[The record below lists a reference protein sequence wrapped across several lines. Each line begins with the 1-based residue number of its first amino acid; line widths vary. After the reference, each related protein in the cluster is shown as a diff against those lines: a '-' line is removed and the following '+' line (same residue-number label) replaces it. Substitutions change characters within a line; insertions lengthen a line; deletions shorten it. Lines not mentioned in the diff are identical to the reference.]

1 MVVEIYIHLLM
12 LSNLVVLLLLRYKM
26 ILMLMIEFERMIG
39 ISAVQEER
47 RKGHG
52 GSSQGF
58 LSEEDNSRQRFRL
71 LVDRLIA
78 AEKELTE
85 DTRPLADAV
94 ECGAV
99 SLAQLIE
106 ECLRDTVEWAMKVP
120 SFVDLTDDVK
130 SSLLAS
136 GKQLPFANKIVFK
149 DF

>member
-1 MVVEIYIHLLM
+1 MTSFYSSWHSFNVGRGGVLNRVILVYIELEEVLKM
-12 LSNLVVLLLLRYKM
+12 ELSV
-26 ILMLMIEFERMIG
+26 IG

-58 LSEEDNSRQRFRL
+58 LSEEDNNRQRFRL

-78 AEKELTE
+78 AEKELTD
-85 DTRPLADAV
+85 DTRPLPDSVDCSAT
-94 ECGAV
+94 V
-99 SLAQLIE
+99 SLTQLIE

-120 SFVDLTDDVK
+120 SFVDLADDVK

-136 GKQLPFANKIVFK
+136 GECCHHTLNR
-149 DF
+149 